1 MIGRFSKLNQENRM
15 TPKTSLEYI
24 EKTANNL
31 GVSHIANEVIGDG
44 RFYLWSGSSRREQH
58 HYGKHGLVRH
68 TAEVIMLCLANDAIL
83 GCGMSHRE
91 LFLAALF
98 HDCGKMWD
106 YGPSGPEGHP
116 NYDTWVSMPH
126 KRSIHHISRSAIQW
140 NLAAEKWNLA
150 KPATIDD
157 FVKSIDVDEIT
168 HAILSHHGQRA
179 WGSPV
184 APKSGLAWML
194 HLCDGISAR
203 MNDCDSWDP
212 YSGAK

>member
-1 MIGRFSKLNQENRM
+1 MGLRVEDHM

-24 EKTANNL
+24 EKTANDL
-31 GVSHIANEVIGDG
+31 GVGHIANEVIGDG
-44 RFYLWSGSSRREQH
+44 RFYLWSGSSRKEQH

-83 GCGMSHRE
+83 GCGMDHRE

-106 YGPSGPEGHP
+106 YASLSDDGQQ
-116 NYDTWVSMPH
+116 NYDNWVSTPH

-140 NLAAEKWNLA
+140 NLAAEKWELT
-150 KPATIDD
+150 KSPA
-157 FVKSIDVDEIT
+157 IDVDEIT
-168 HAILSHHGQRA
+168 HAILAHHGQRA

-203 MNDCDSWDP
+203 MDDCDSWDP
-212 YSGAK
+212 YGSVK

>member
-1 MIGRFSKLNQENRM
+1 MSPETAIK
-15 TPKTSLEYI
+15 YI
-24 EKTANNL
+24 HKTADEL
-31 GVSHIANEVIGDG
+31 GIGYIASEVTADP
-44 RFYLWSGSSRREQH
+44 RFPVWSGSSRKEQH

-68 TAEVIMLCLANDAIL
+68 TAEVIQLCLANNALMGESI
-83 GCGMSHRE
+83 SKRE

-106 YGPSGPEGHP
+106 YDWWYS
-116 NYDTWVSMPH
+116 TSH
-126 KRSIHHISRSAIQW
+126 KRKIHHISRSAIQW
-140 NLAAEKWNLA
+140 NLAAEKWDLA
-150 KPATIDD
+150 KPATIED
-157 FVKSIDVDEIT
+157 FVKSIDVDEVT
-168 HAILSHHGQRA
+168 HAILAHHGQRA

-203 MNDCDSWDP
+203 MNDCDTWDP

>member
-1 MIGRFSKLNQENRM
+1 MSPETALK
-15 TPKTSLEYI
+15 YI
-24 EKTANNL
+24 QKTADEL
-31 GVSHIANEVIGDG
+31 DVGYIASEVTSDP
-44 RFYLWSGSSRREQH
+44 RFYLWSGSSRKEQH

-68 TAEVIMLCLANDAIL
+68 TAEVIQLCLANNEL
-83 GCGMSHRE
+83 TCSGMSKKE
-91 LFLAALF
+91 LFLAGLF

-106 YGPSGPEGHP
+106 YAPRSDNGTPD
-116 NYDTWVSMPH
+116 YDNWISTSH
-126 KRSIHHISRSAIQW
+126 KRKIHHISRSAIQW
-140 NLAAEKWNLA
+140 NLAAEQWGLA

-168 HAILSHHGQRA
+168 HAILAHHGQRA

-212 YSGAK
+212 YSGVK

>member
-1 MIGRFSKLNQENRM
+1 MSKADKMSPETAL
-15 TPKTSLEYI
+15 KYI
-24 EKTANNL
+24 QKTADEL
-31 GVSHIANEVIGDG
+31 GIGYIASEVTADP
-44 RFYLWSGSSRREQH
+44 RFPIWSGSSRREQH

-68 TAEVIMLCLANDAIL
+68 TAEVIQLCLANNEL
-83 GCGMSHRE
+83 TCSGMSKRE
-91 LFLAALF
+91 LFLAGLF

-106 YGPSGPEGHP
+106 YGPVGPNPDYEWW
-116 NYDTWVSMPH
+116 YSTDH
-126 KRSIHHISRSAIQW
+126 KRKIHHISRSAIQW
-140 NLAAEKWNLA
+140 NLAAEKWGLA
-150 KPATIDD
+150 KPATIED
-157 FVKSIDVDEIT
+157 FVKSIDVDEVT
-168 HAILSHHGQRA
+168 HAILAHHGQRA

>member
-1 MIGRFSKLNQENRM
+1 M

-24 EKTANNL
+24 EKTANDL
-31 GVSHIANEVIGDG
+31 GVGHIADEVIGDG

-83 GCGMSHRE
+83 GCGMSRKE

-106 YGPSGPEGHP
+106 YASRSDDGTPYYS
-116 NYDTWVSMPH
+116 NWISTPH

-140 NLAAEKWNLA
+140 NLAASKWDLA
-150 KPATIDD
+150 KSDP
-157 FVKSIDVDEIT
+157 SIDVDEIT
-168 HAILSHHGQRA
+168 HAILAHHGQRA

-212 YSGAK
+212 YSSEKK

>member
-1 MIGRFSKLNQENRM
+1 M
-15 TPKTSLEYI
+15 TPETSLAYI
-24 EKTANNL
+24 ERTANDL
-31 GVSHIANEVIGDG
+31 GVSHIANEIIGDG

-83 GCGMSHRE
+83 GCGMSTKE

-106 YGPSGPEGHP
+106 YGPVGPNPDYEWW
-116 NYDTWVSMPH
+116 YSTEH
-126 KRSIHHISRSAIQW
+126 KRKIHHISRSAIQW
-140 NLAAEKWNLA
+140 NLAAEKWELA
-150 KPATIDD
+150 KLAT
-157 FVKSIDVDEIT
+157 IDVDEIT
-168 HAILSHHGQRA
+168 HAILAHHGQRA

-203 MNDCDSWDP
+203 MNDCDTWDP
-212 YSGAK
+212 YSVVK

>member
-1 MIGRFSKLNQENRM
+1 MGPEDSIRY
-15 TPKTSLEYI
+15 LEDL
-24 EKTANNL
+24 ADAFNV
-31 GVSHIANEVIGDG
+31 GSIANHVLLDP
-44 RFYLWSGSSRREQH
+44 RFILWSGSSRREQH
-58 HYGKHGLVRH
+58 HYGIRGLITH
-68 TAEVIMLCLANDAIL
+68 TTEVVKLCLANNELL
-83 GCGMSHRE
+83 GCKLNNTE
-91 LFLAALF
+91 LFLSALF

-106 YGPSGPEGHP
+106 YGPSGPEGSP
-116 NYDTWVSMPH
+116 DYNVWVSMPH

-140 NLAAEKWNLA
+140 NLAASKWDLT
-150 KPATIDD
+150 KSDP
-157 FVKSIDVDEIT
+157 SIDVDEIT
-168 HAILSHHGQRA
+168 HAILAHHGQRA

>member
-1 MIGRFSKLNQENRM
+1 MGPEDSIRY
-15 TPKTSLEYI
+15 LEDL
-24 EKTANNL
+24 ADAFNV
-31 GVSHIANEVIGDG
+31 GSIANHVLLDP
-44 RFYLWSGSSRREQH
+44 RFILWSGSSRREQH
-58 HYGKHGLVRH
+58 HYGIRGLITH
-68 TAEVIMLCLANDAIL
+68 TTEVVKLCLANNELL
-83 GCGMSHRE
+83 GCKLNNTE
-91 LFLAALF
+91 LFLSALF

-106 YGPSGPEGHP
+106 YAPSSFENEVPDYS
-116 NYDTWVSMPH
+116 NWISTPH

-140 NLAAEKWNLA
+140 NLAASKWDLT
-150 KPATIDD
+150 KSDP
-157 FVKSIDVDEIT
+157 SIDVDEVT
-168 HAILSHHGQRA
+168 HAILAHHGQRA

>member
-1 MIGRFSKLNQENRM
+1 LGDQAYDLIKETKM
-15 TPKTSLEYI
+15 TPETSLAYI
-24 EKTANNL
+24 EKTANDL
-31 GVSHIANEVIGDG
+31 GVGHIADEVIGDG

-83 GCGMSHRE
+83 GCGMSTKE

-106 YGPSGPEGHP
+106 YEPDGSYEVWG
-116 NYDTWVSMPH
+116 SAPH

-168 HAILSHHGQRA
+168 HAILAHHGQRA